1 MRNSSKILLGF
12 MLVMM
17 ICCVSA
23 VSATDINGTDDAI
36 ITDDIAIDDVS
47 EIVEEVEIDDASN
60 DVVEEQNRGSVILPN
75 INNQVYS
82 RYFDTDG
89 TLNDSSVTSLK
100 FNGNFVSLGT
110 PFGNFKITRTVTLD
124 VTNATFTNIGFD
136 LLADNLKL
144 NNFTYT
150 ATSAAT
156 NVAAINVGSSSA
168 SITGVEVTG
177 ANIDIKTPSNTDYFA
192 INVLNANYT
201 KLLKNVI
208 NYEVPVATTNY
219 NHIIRV
225 VSSPNVT
232 AYKNNITGKLPLKRV
247 DFNQVFP
254 SIYTDQVAGVA
265 VQSSNGFNFTGN
277 NMDIVGNNRLGDYP
291 TLDAL
296 IIVQSYNSYINGNT
310 INLRDNVSGLED
322 TNYLYAVDVY
332 ECDNI
337 TIDGNVITINSDGG
351 NLTVNGT
358 GAAYGVQLTGP
369 HVGIVISNNNI
380 TTANNGP
387 NLGIYSQNYYGDTSL
402 TIYGN
407 RINVTGRAG
416 DHPWALVSGME
427 LQDDYANVSGN
438 IIHVNN
444 VAGYDSTYCAY
455 GISYSQTTY
464 TGRDH
469 VFVVYNNTV
478 VVENGTYAVYLD
490 GADNSLVYENCLDTT
505 AYCCDNAVY
514 LPGETNDYY
523 DNYCNNCPNCPNC
536 PDCNS

>member
-1 MRNSSKILLGF
+1 MKVSSKILIVF

-23 VSATDINGTDDAI
+23 VSATDINGTDDTL
-36 ITDDIAIDDVS
+36 ITDDIAVDDVS
-47 EIVEEVEIDDASN
+47 EIVEEEEIDDAS
-60 DVVEEQNRGSVILPN
+60 DGVVEEQTRGSVILPN

-82 RYFDTDG
+82 RYFDTTG
-89 TLNDSSVTSLK
+89 ILNDSSVTTLK

-110 PFGNFKITRTVTLD
+110 TFGNFKITRTVTLD

-177 ANIDIKTPSNTDYFA
+177 ANIDIDTPSTSDYFA
-192 INVLNANYT
+192 INVLNAANT
-201 KLLKNVI
+201 KLLNNVI
-208 NYEVPVATTNY
+208 NYEVPVATTHY

-225 VSSPNVT
+225 VSSSGVT
-232 AYKNNITGKLPLKRV
+232 VNKNNITGKLPLKDV
-247 DFNQVFP
+247 DFTQTFP

-277 NMDIVGNNRLGDYP
+277 KLDIIGNDRLGYYP

-296 IIVQSYNSYINGNT
+296 IIVQSANSYIVGNT
-310 INLRDNVSGLED
+310 IDLKDNVSGKEE

-337 TIDGNVITINSDGG
+337 TIDSNVITINSKGG

-358 GAAYGVQLTGP
+358 GAAYGIQLTGP
-369 HVGIVISNNNI
+369 HTGVIISNNNI

-387 NLGIYSQNYYGDTSL
+387 NLGIYSQNYYGGTSL
-402 TIYGN
+402 TITGN

-416 DHPWALVSGME
+416 DNPWALVSGME
-427 LQDDYANVSGN
+427 LQDSYAEVYNN
-438 IIHVNN
+438 IINVNN
-444 VAGYDSTYCAY
+444 IAGYHAGYCAY
-455 GISYSQTTY
+455 GISYSQSTPLNHY
-464 TGRDH
+464 
-469 VFVVYNNTV
+469 YNIHNNNVTV
-478 VVENGTYAVYLD
+478 VNGDYAVYLL
-490 GADNSLVYENCLDTT
+490 NNNLVSGTVNNNTLKAITGSGNNT
-505 AYCCDNAVY
+505 GNNAVSA
-514 LPGETNDYY
+514 GRQVTKS
-523 DNYCNNCPNCPNC
+523 NNN
-536 PDCNS
+536 